1 MKKEKEERYQNA
13 KELLSEL
20 TKIEEGISTVERIV
34 PARKPIS
41 SKEITVTFRK
51 PWAMI
56 AGLIAVV
63 VVAVIAFLYFRREAP
78 VPPSPETK
86 MLAILP
92 FENLG
97 PVEDEY
103 FADGLTEEITNRL
116 AALHGLGVISRT
128 SARLYKNT
136 TKTAKQIGE
145 ELGVGY
151 VLGGS
156 VRWGRSQEGKGR
168 VRVTPKLIRV
178 SDDIHLWSDT
188 FDRVIEDIFRVQSE
202 IAEQVVKKLDITVL
216 EPERKALRAH
226 PTDNIEAYDLYLRA
240 EEHFSRGW
248 DDINPQEFE
257 QAVELYEKAIDL
269 DPDFALAY
277 ASLSFTHMATYT
289 GGVDRTAE
297 RLAKSRAAIDKILEL
312 EPDSPRSKMAL
323 AVYYYWGFQDY
334 DRALEIFKSVQR
346 AWPNFTS
353 PVIGYI
359 QRRQGKWEE
368 SIANVEKAFKLN
380 PRNEDIA
387 IQQGVSLLAVRKY
400 KEAEE
405 WFNRALS
412 IAPDSK
418 GALLSKVDV
427 AILSE
432 ADTQKARD
440 LQEKLPRNG
449 MTDNTWFTLYMERK
463 FPEALDHLASLS
475 YDSFYWIG
483 IYFHKD
489 LFYASVYQAQKD
501 LSMMKT
507 HASKARLVIEEA
519 LRENPGYPGLHAA
532 LGLAYAFEGR
542 REEAIREGNRAVV
555 LYPESIDAVEGPFY
569 VLNLANIYTIV
580 GEYDEAINKL
590 EYLLSIPSGH
600 FISVPLLRVDPT
612 WDPLR
617 KHPKFQR
624 LLKDE

>member
-1 MKKEKEERYQNA
+1 
-13 KELLSEL
+13 
-20 TKIEEGISTVERIV
+20 
-34 PARKPIS
+34 
-41 SKEITVTFRK
+41 
-51 PWAMI
+51 
-56 AGLIAVV
+56 
-63 VVAVIAFLYFRREAP
+63 
-78 VPPSPETK
+78 
-86 MLAILP
+86 
-92 FENLG
+92 
-97 PVEDEY
+97 
-103 FADGLTEEITNRL
+103 
-116 AALHGLGVISRT
+116 
-128 SARLYKNT
+128 
-136 TKTAKQIGE
+136 
-145 ELGVGY
+145 
-151 VLGGS
+151 
-156 VRWGRSQEGKGR
+156 
-168 VRVTPKLIRV
+168 
-178 SDDIHLWSDT
+178 
-188 FDRVIEDIFRVQSE
+188 
-202 IAEQVVKKLDITVL
+202 
-216 EPERKALRAH
+216 
-226 PTDNIEAYDLYLRA
+226 
-240 EEHFSRGW
+240 
-248 DDINPQEFE
+248 
-257 QAVELYEKAIDL
+257 
-269 DPDFALAY
+269 
-277 ASLSFTHMATYT
+277 
-289 GGVDRTAE
+289 
-297 RLAKSRAAIDKILEL
+297 
-312 EPDSPRSKMAL
+312 MAL

-334 DRALEIFKSVQR
+334 DRALEIYKSIQR
-346 AWPNFTS
+346 ARPNLTS

-387 IQQGVSLLAVRKY
+387 IQQGVSLLAVRRY

-412 IAPDSK
+412 IAPDSN

-440 LQEKLPRNG
+440 LQEKLPRNR

-463 FPEALDHLASLS
+463 FQETLDHLASLS
-475 YDSFYWIG
+475 YDSFYWAG
-483 IYFHKD
+483 VYFHKD

-519 LRENPGYPGLHAA
+519 LREKPGDPGLHAA

-555 LYPESIDAVEGPFY
+555 LYPVSIDAVEGPYY